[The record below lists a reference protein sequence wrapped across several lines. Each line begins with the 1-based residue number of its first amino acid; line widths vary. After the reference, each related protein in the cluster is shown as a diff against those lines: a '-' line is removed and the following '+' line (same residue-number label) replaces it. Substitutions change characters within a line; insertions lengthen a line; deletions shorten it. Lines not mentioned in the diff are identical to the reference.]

1 MRCTCLLS
9 GGKADIT
16 VCRCPLAVA
25 IRGKTDIDVL
35 RPIPSQ
41 GVIWVDNILRHSA
54 SGTMVRRREFIK
66 IAAGSALGTLP
77 PSSYAQQA
85 ALPVVGFINAGSA
98 ENYKRQV
105 AAFLEGLEAL

>member
-1 MRCTCLLS
+1 MSAFGR
-9 GGKADIT
+9 KADIT

-41 GVIWVDNILRHSA
+41 GVIWVDNILLHSA

-77 PSSYAQQA
+77 LSSYAQQA

-105 AAFLEGLEAL
+105 VAFLEGLEAL

>member
-1 MRCTCLLS
+1 MS
-9 GGKADIT
+9 AFGGKADIT

-41 GVIWVDNILRHSA
+41 GVIWVDNILLHSA

-66 IAAGSALGTLP
+66 IAAGAALGTCRYRHMRSRQHYRLLALSTRVQPKTTNDRWLP
-77 PSSYAQQA
+77 FSKGLKLSSW
-85 ALPVVGFINAGSA
+85 P
-98 ENYKRQV
+98 
-105 AAFLEGLEAL
+105 